1 MRYLSQT
8 VNILV
13 ECDPA
18 GNRTRYKDVHELLG
32 HIANKIFALQHG
44 ISMKERLCR
53 LLLVDGRRA
62 NNVSGLFE

>member
-32 HIANKIFALQHG
+32 HIAHKIFALLFTTWNIHERA
-44 ISMKERLCR
+44 SMSLTIGGWTSSKQC
-53 LLLVDGRRA
+53 
-62 NNVSGLFE
+62 